1 MARRRTTAAAG
12 GSIIT
17 LIALGILG
25 YTYLPGFAPLVDR
38 VTGWVSIQQGPDLPD
53 AAAAGSRLAS
63 DVFDAL
69 HHGGTAAD
77 PAGPGAD
84 GDDPTP
90 TDVQPAVP
98 PMEPGAAASTEAP
111 ATRDH
116 SAEGT
121 AHDPVVALR
130 GLGDLPVTDPAPM
143 AGYSRE
149 VFGPAWTDENT
160 TTLGG
165 NRCDTRNDILG
176 RDLAQITYKSGQ
188 CVVASGVLHDPYT
201 GTDIAFTRGRDTSA
215 AVQIDHVV
223 SLANAWVTGAQHL
236 SGRQR
241 IDLANDPLNLLAVSG
256 PVNEQ
261 KSDADAADWLPPDT
275 GYRCDYVSRQVAVK
289 IKYDLWV
296 APAEHDAIAAV
307 LAGCPDQTLPTAG

>member
-1 MARRRTTAAAG
+1 MARRRTSAAAG

-38 VTGWVSIQQGPDLPD
+38 VTGWVSTQQGPQLPD

-63 DVFDAL
+63 DLFDAI
-69 HHGGTAAD
+69 HHGSAAAD
-77 PAGPGAD
+77 HAGPGAD
-84 GDDPTP
+84 GSDPTATDEQHSVLP
-90 TDVQPAVP
+90 TTD
-98 PMEPGAAASTEAP
+98 AAAPTEP
-111 ATRDH
+111 PPTRDH
-116 SAEGT
+116 SADD
-121 AHDPVVALR
+121 AAAQDAVVALR
-130 GLGDLPVTDPAPM
+130 GLDDLPVTDPAPM
-143 AGYSRE
+143 AGYSRDA
-149 VFGPAWTDENT
+149 FGPAWTDENT
-160 TTLGG
+160 TTLGR

-188 CVVASGVLHDPYT
+188 CVVAGGVLHDPYT
-201 GTDIAFTRGRDTSA
+201 GADIAFTRGQDTSA
-215 AVQIDHVV
+215 AVQVDHVV

-236 SGRQR
+236 SERQR

-261 KSDADAADWLPPDT
+261 RSDADAADWLPPDT
-275 GYRCDYVSRQVAVK
+275 AYRCDYVSRQIAVK

>member
-77 PAGPGAD
+77 PAGPSAEGS
-84 GDDPTP
+84 DPTA
-90 TDVQPAVP
+90 TDGQPAVP
-98 PMEPGAAASTEAP
+98 PTDPGAAAPTGP
-111 ATRDH
+111 PTTRDH
-116 SAEGT
+116 STDDAA
-121 AHDPVVALR
+121 AHEPVVALR
-130 GLGDLPVTDPAPM
+130 ALDDLLVADPAPM
-143 AGYSRE
+143 TGYSRD

-241 IDLANDPLNLLAVSG
+241 IDPLNLLAVSG

>member
-1 MARRRTTAAAG
+1 M
-12 GSIIT
+12 

-25 YTYLPGFAPLVDR
+25 YTYLPGFAPLFDR

-77 PAGPGAD
+77 SAGPGTD
-84 GDDPTP
+84 GDDPTS

-98 PMEPGAAASTEAP
+98 PTDPGTAAPTEPP
-111 ATRDH
+111 AIQDH
-116 SAEGT
+116 SADDAAADAPG
-121 AHDPVVALR
+121 VALR
-130 GLGDLPVTDPAPM
+130 GLDDLPVTDPAPM
-143 AGYSRE
+143 AGYSRDA
-149 VFGPAWTDENT
+149 FGPAWTDENT
-160 TTLGG
+160 ATLGG

-176 RDLAQITYKSGQ
+176 RDLAQITYKSGK
-188 CVVASGVLHDPYT
+188 CVVAGGVLHDPYT
-201 GTDIAFTRGRDTSA
+201 GTDIAFTRGQDTSA

-236 SGRQR
+236 SERQR

-275 GYRCDYVSRQVAVK
+275 GFRCDYVSRQVAVK